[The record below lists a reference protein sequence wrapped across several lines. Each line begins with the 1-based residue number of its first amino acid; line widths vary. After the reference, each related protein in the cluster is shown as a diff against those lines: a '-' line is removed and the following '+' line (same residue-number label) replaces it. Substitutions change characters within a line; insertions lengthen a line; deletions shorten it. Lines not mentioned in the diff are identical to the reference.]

1 MVVILGLMEEYI
13 KGIGLIIKCMVVAN
27 INGKMAVVIK
37 VNTITIK
44 SMDMV
49 FIHGLMGED
58 MKDIGKMV
66 KDKEEVNIFYQLE
79 WADKEF
85 GIKIKE

>member
-13 KGIGLIIKCMVVAN
+13 KEIGLIIKCMVVAN

-37 VNTITIK
+37 ANTTTIK

-49 FIHGLMGED
+49 FIHGLM
-58 MKDIGKMV
+58 
-66 KDKEEVNIFYQLE
+66 
-79 WADKEF
+79 A
-85 GIKIKE
+85 KI